1 MELTAEP
8 ENLEDARVS
17 HLRGSLH
24 SQLLCICDTT
34 IHVSSYYYM
43 CVLIQTT
50 GEDGGESDYDSGKED
65 SEYYICVLILLY
77 TCPQRMR
84 WRKRARVTTAVVK
97 RTQSSGVMKRRRG
110 KETRTESGQG
120 GVIIIIKRKMGK

>member
-1 MELTAEP
+1 MQLTAEP

-17 HLRGSLH
+17 HLRGSLR
-24 SQLLCICDTT
+24 SQLLYICDTA
-34 IHVSSYYYM
+34 IHVSSYYNM
-43 CVLIQTT
+43 CVLIQTAR
-50 GEDGGESDYDSGKED
+50 EDGSESDYGSGKED

-97 RTQSSGVMKRRRG
+97 RTQSSGVMKRRRR
-110 KETRTESGQG
+110 KEARAESGQW
-120 GVIIIIKRKMGK
+120 GVIIIIKRKVGK